1 MRHSCVARPNPTALP
16 FRDRFR
22 PMSASPSTQTEL
34 EAYAFRQLV
43 AHLQARPDVQ
53 NIDQMNLAG
62 FCRNCLSKWYLRGAR
77 ERGLRMNYDEAL
89 EAVYGEPYVDWKKK
103 HQSKASPEQMALFE
117 SNAHVH
123 AQHPKMEDFPT
134 SRKEEED
141 VRETRTTDAPSGR
154 PVDAARPVPPA
165 LGASDVC
172 CTPADEI
179 GLVSRHGET
188 NASDVTSTNE
198 IVGVAAPS
206 GSGSVSS
213 VSSVSVRLGV
223 LTVSDRAHA
232 GAYADLSGPAIAEAA
247 EQHFPGRVFSVLRY
261 VVPDEE
267 TQIAARLKQLTA
279 SGCNLV
285 FTTGGTGVATRDVT
299 PEATRSVLQREIPG
313 IAQMLLARS
322 LTHEPHA
329 ALSRGVA
336 GVRDR
341 ALIVNLPGRPDACR
355 ELVAAVAPIAPHA
368 LRQIGGLE
376 GD

>member
-1 MRHSCVARPNPTALP
+1 MRHSCVARPTLTALP
-16 FRDRFR
+16 SGDRFR

-43 AHLQARPDVQ
+43 AHLQSRSDVQ

-89 EAVYGEPYVDWKKK
+89 EAVYGEPYADWKKK

-117 SNAHVH
+117 SNAHLH
-123 AQHPKMEDFPT
+123 AQHPKMEDFPV
-134 SRKEEED
+134 SRKEEEEK
-141 VRETRTTDAPSGR
+141 RETREGAPFGG
-154 PVDAARPVPPA
+154 PVDAARSAPPA
-165 LGASDVC
+165 PGASDVC
-172 CTPADEI
+172 CNPADEI
-179 GLVSRHGET
+179 GLVSPSG
-188 NASDVTSTNE
+188 AGADSDAKVVGDAPE
-198 IVGVAAPS
+198 IVGVA
-206 GSGSVSS
+206 SGSVSI
-213 VSSVSVRLGV
+213 RLGV

-232 GAYADLSGPAIAEAA
+232 GAYADLSGPAIAEAV
-247 EQHFPGRVFSVLRY
+247 EKHFPGHVFSTLRY
-261 VVPDEE
+261 IVPDEE
-267 TQIAARLKQLTA
+267 THVAARLKRLTA

-285 FTTGGTGVATRDVT
+285 FTTGGTGVAPRDVT
-299 PEATRSVLQREIPG
+299 PEATRSVLRREIPG
-313 IAQMLLARS
+313 IAQMLVAKS

-355 ELVAAVAPIAPHA
+355 ELVAAVAPIVPHA
-368 LRQIGGLE
+368 LKQIGSE
-376 GD
+376 GE

>member
-1 MRHSCVARPNPTALP
+1 MRHSCVARPTLTALP
-16 FRDRFR
+16 SGDRFR

-43 AHLQARPDVQ
+43 AHLQSRPDVQ

-89 EAVYGEPYVDWKKK
+89 EVVYGEPYADWKKK

-117 SNAHVH
+117 SNAHLH
-123 AQHPKMEDFPT
+123 AQHPKMEDFPV
-134 SRKEEED
+134 SRKEEEEK
-141 VRETRTTDAPSGR
+141 RETREGAPFGG
-154 PVDAARPVPPA
+154 PVDAARSAPPA
-165 LGASDVC
+165 PGASDVC
-172 CTPADEI
+172 CNPADEI
-179 GLVSRHGET
+179 GLVSPSG
-188 NASDVTSTNE
+188 AGADSDAKVVGDAPE
-198 IVGVAAPS
+198 IVGVA
-206 GSGSVSS
+206 SGSVSI
-213 VSSVSVRLGV
+213 RLGV

-232 GAYADLSGPAIAEAA
+232 GAYADLSGPAIAEAV
-247 EQHFPGRVFSVLRY
+247 EKHFPGHVFSTLRY
-261 VVPDEE
+261 IVPDEE
-267 TQIAARLKQLTA
+267 THVAARLKRLTA

-285 FTTGGTGVATRDVT
+285 FTTGGTGVAPRDVT
-299 PEATRSVLQREIPG
+299 PEATRSVLRREIPG
-313 IAQMLLARS
+313 IAQMLVAKS

-355 ELVAAVAPIAPHA
+355 ELVAAVAPIVPHA
-368 LRQIGGLE
+368 LKQIGSE
-376 GD
+376 GE

>member
-1 MRHSCVARPNPTALP
+1 MRHSCVARPTLTALP

-89 EAVYGEPYVDWKKK
+89 EVVYGEPYADWKKK

-117 SNAHVH
+117 SNAHLH
-123 AQHPKMEDFPT
+123 AQHPKMEDFPV
-134 SRKEEED
+134 SRKEEEEK
-141 VRETRTTDAPSGR
+141 RETREGAPFGG
-154 PVDAARPVPPA
+154 PVDAARSAPPA
-165 LGASDVC
+165 PGASDVC
-172 CTPADEI
+172 CNPADEI
-179 GLVSRHGET
+179 GLVSPSG
-188 NASDVTSTNE
+188 AGADSDAKVVGDAPE
-198 IVGVAAPS
+198 IVGVA
-206 GSGSVSS
+206 SGSVSI
-213 VSSVSVRLGV
+213 RLGV

-232 GAYADLSGPAIAEAA
+232 GAYADLSGPAIAEAV
-247 EQHFPGRVFSVLRY
+247 EKHFPGHVFSTLRY
-261 VVPDEE
+261 IVPDEE
-267 TQIAARLKQLTA
+267 THVAARLKRLTA

-285 FTTGGTGVATRDVT
+285 FTTGGTGVAPRDVT
-299 PEATRSVLQREIPG
+299 PEATRSVLRREIPG
-313 IAQMLLARS
+313 IAQMLVAKS

-355 ELVAAVAPIAPHA
+355 ELVAAVAPIVPHA
-368 LRQIGGLE
+368 LKQIGSE
-376 GD
+376 GE

>member
-1 MRHSCVARPNPTALP
+1 MRHSCVARPTPTALP

-22 PMSASPSTQTEL
+22 PMSASPSTQSEL

-89 EAVYGEPYVDWKKK
+89 EAVYGEPYADWKKK

-123 AQHPKMEDFPT
+123 AQHPKMEDFPV

-141 VRETRTTDAPSGR
+141 VRETRTTGAPSGGL
-154 PVDAARPVPPA
+154 VDAARPAPPA

-179 GLVSRHGET
+179 GLVSGESVPNAGET
-188 NASDVTSTNE
+188 NASDATNE
-198 IVGVAAPS
+198 IVGVAP
-206 GSGSVSS
+206 SGSVS
-213 VSSVSVRLGV
+213 VSIRLGV

-247 EQHFPGRVFSVLRY
+247 EKHFPGCVFSVLRY

-368 LRQIGGLE
+368 LRQIGSLE

>member
-1 MRHSCVARPNPTALP
+1 MRHSCVARPTPTALP

-89 EAVYGEPYVDWKKK
+89 EAVYGEPYADWKKK

-117 SNAHVH
+117 SNAHLH
-123 AQHPKMEDFPT
+123 AKHPKMEDFPV
-134 SRKEEED
+134 SRKEDED
-141 VRETRTTDAPSGR
+141 VRETRTTGAPSGR
-154 PVDAARPVPPA
+154 PIDAARPAPPA

-179 GLVSRHGET
+179 GLVSGGT
-188 NASDVTSTNE
+188 NASDATTNE
-198 IVGVAAPS
+198 IVGVAP
-206 GSGSVSS
+206 SGSVS
-213 VSSVSVRLGV
+213 VSAVSIRLGV

-232 GAYADLSGPAIAEAA
+232 GAYADLSGPAIAEAV
-247 EQHFPGRVFSVLRY
+247 EKHFPGHVFSTLRY
-261 VVPDEE
+261 IVPDEE
-267 TQIAARLKQLTA
+267 THVAARLKRLTA

-285 FTTGGTGVATRDVT
+285 FTTGGTGVAPRDVT
-299 PEATRSVLQREIPG
+299 PEATRSVLRRDIPG
-313 IAQMLLARS
+313 IAQMLVAKS

-355 ELVAAVAPIAPHA
+355 ELVAAVAPIVPHA
-368 LRQIGGLE
+368 LKQIGSE
-376 GD
+376 GE

>member
-89 EAVYGEPYVDWKKK
+89 EAVYGEPYADWKKK

-117 SNAHVH
+117 SNAHLH
-123 AQHPKMEDFPT
+123 AQHPKMEDFPV

-141 VRETRTTDAPSGR
+141 KGETRPAPSAPGT
-154 PVDAARPVPPA
+154 
-165 LGASDVC
+165 SDVC
-172 CTPADEI
+172 CTPADEL
-179 GLVSRHGET
+179 GLVPPSGARPDTTHSRP
-188 NASDVTSTNE
+188 SDATRDAPE
-198 IVGVAAPS
+198 IVPVA
-206 GSGSVSS
+206 SGSVSI
-213 VSSVSVRLGV
+213 RLGV

-247 EQHFPGRVFSVLRY
+247 EKHFPGCVFSVLRY

-368 LRQIGGLE
+368 LRQIGSLE

>member
-1 MRHSCVARPNPTALP
+1 MRHSCVARPTPTALP

-89 EAVYGEPYVDWKKK
+89 EAVYGEPYADWKKK

-117 SNAHVH
+117 SNAHLH

-134 SRKEEED
+134 SRKEDED
-141 VRETRTTDAPSGR
+141 VRETRTTGAPSGR
-154 PVDAARPVPPA
+154 PVDAARPEPNA

-179 GLVSRHGET
+179 GLVSEYGT
-188 NASDVTSTNE
+188 NASDATTNE
-198 IVGVAAPS
+198 IVGVNTP
-206 GSGSVSS
+206 SGSVSVPA
-213 VSSVSVRLGV
+213 VSAVSIRLGV

-247 EQHFPGRVFSVLRY
+247 EKHFPGCVFSVLRY

-368 LRQIGGLE
+368 LRQIGSLE